1 MLVDFHTHVHAY
13 RSGDERDAALEC
25 IRENAIITVAASVD
39 TATWNET
46 LSLARSSA
54 LRGKKLI
61 IPTFGI
67 HPSYCAGLP
76 ENEGEL
82 AALLE
87 PYLCASPV
95 VGEIGL
101 DFYWEK
107 KTPHETQE
115 RVFRCILDHCERTKK
130 YCVVHTKG
138 AESHIAKILSD
149 FPHAKPVIHWYDGPD
164 SAYDVFLSR
173 GYMQTFGC
181 EVRCSDRIKALL
193 ARTPL
198 ELLLSETDNPES
210 EVWLGGEDSS
220 PLLIK
225 RVVRDIADV
234 KRIGYAEAESI
245 LQKNAE
251 RIFKASN
258 IDPYNGY

>member
-1 MLVDFHTHVHAY
+1 MLVDFHTHLHAY
-13 RSGDERDAALEC
+13 RRGDERDAALKC
-25 IRENAIITVAASVD
+25 IWQNAILTVASSVD
-39 TATWNET
+39 RKTWNET
-46 LSLARSSA
+46 LSLAS
-54 LRGKKLI
+54 LVFPDGENLI

-67 HPSYCAGLP
+67 HPSCCAGLP
-76 ENEGEL
+76 ESEGEL

-87 PYLCASPV
+87 PYLGASPII
-95 VGEIGL
+95 GEIGL

-107 KTPHETQE
+107 KTPHKTQE
-115 RVFRCILDHCERTKK
+115 RVFRCMLDHCERTKK

-138 AESHIAKILSD
+138 AESRIADILAD

-164 SAYDVFLSR
+164 SPYDVFLSR

-181 EVRCSDRIKALL
+181 EVRYSDRIKALL

-198 ELLLSETDNPES
+198 EFLLSETDNPTG

-225 RVVRDIADV
+225 RVVQDIAKV

-251 RIFKASN
+251 RIFEASN
-258 IDPYNGY
+258 IGRYIG

>member
-1 MLVDFHTHVHAY
+1 MLVDFHTHLHAY
-13 RSGDERDAALEC
+13 RRGDERDAALEC
-25 IRENAIITVAASVD
+25 IRQNAILTVASSVD
-39 TATWNET
+39 RATWNET
-46 LSLARSSA
+46 ISLASLGFHA
-54 LRGKKLI
+54 GKKLI

-76 ENEGEL
+76 ESEGEL

-87 PYLCASPV
+87 PYLDASPII
-95 VGEIGL
+95 GEIGL

-107 KTPHETQE
+107 KAPHETQE
-115 RVFRCILDHCERTKK
+115 RVFRCILDHCERTEK

-138 AESHIAKILSD
+138 AESRIADILAD
-149 FPHAKPVIHWYDGPD
+149 FPHAKPVIHWYDGADLP
-164 SAYDVFLSR
+164 YDVFLSR

-181 EVRCSDRIKALL
+181 EVRYSDHIKALL

-198 ELLLSETDNPES
+198 EFLLSETDNPTG

-225 RVVRDIADV
+225 RVVHDIAEAKGIEDT
-234 KRIGYAEAESI
+234 EAESI

-251 RIFKASN
+251 KILASAN
-258 IDPYNGY
+258 IDYRTV

>member
-1 MLVDFHTHVHAY
+1 MLVDFHTHLHAY
-13 RSGDERDAALEC
+13 RRGDERDAALEC
-25 IRENAIITVAASVD
+25 IRENAILTVASSVD
-39 TATWNET
+39 RATWDET
-46 LSLARSSA
+46 LSEARSFA
-54 LRGKKLI
+54 LHGENLI

-76 ENEGEL
+76 ESEGEL

-107 KTPHETQE
+107 KIPHETQE
-115 RVFRCILDHCERTKK
+115 RVFRCILDHCERTEK

-138 AESHIAKILSD
+138 AESRIADILAD
-149 FPHAKPVIHWYDGPD
+149 FPHVKPVIHWYDGPD
-164 SAYDVFLSR
+164 SPYDVFLSR

-181 EVRCSDRIKALL
+181 EVRYSDRIKALL
-193 ARTPL
+193 DRTPL
-198 ELLLSETDNPES
+198 EFLLSETDNPTG

-225 RVVRDIADV
+225 RVVHDIAKV
-234 KRIGYAEAESI
+234 KGIEDAEAESI

-251 RIFKASN
+251 KILAASN
-258 IDPYNGY
+258 IGQYID

>member
-1 MLVDFHTHVHAY
+1 MLVDFHTHLHAY
-13 RSGDERDAALEC
+13 RRGDERDAALEC
-25 IRENAIITVAASVD
+25 IRQNAILTVASSVD
-39 TATWNET
+39 RATWNET
-46 LSLARSSA
+46 LSLASLGFHA
-54 LRGKKLI
+54 GKKLI

-76 ENEGEL
+76 ESEREL
-82 AALLE
+82 ADLLE
-87 PYLCASPV
+87 PYLCASPII
-95 VGEIGL
+95 GEIGL

-107 KTPHETQE
+107 EISHETQE

-138 AESHIAKILSD
+138 AESRIARILAD

-164 SAYDVFLSR
+164 SAYDIFLSR

-181 EVRCSDRIKALL
+181 EVRYSDRIKALL

-198 ELLLSETDNPES
+198 EFLLSETDNPTG

-225 RVVRDIADV
+225 RIVHDIAEV
-234 KRIGYAEAESI
+234 KGIEYADAESI

-251 RIFKASN
+251 KILASAN
-258 IDPYNGY
+258 IDYRTV